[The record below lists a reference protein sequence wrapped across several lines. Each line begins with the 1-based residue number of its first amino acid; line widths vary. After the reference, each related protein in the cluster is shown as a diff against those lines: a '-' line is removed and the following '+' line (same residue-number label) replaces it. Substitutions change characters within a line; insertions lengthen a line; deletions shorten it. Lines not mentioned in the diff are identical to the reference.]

1 MVRIRVWMVA
11 DVFFNPLLLI
21 LKNKKNKFSLS
32 LSIYP
37 FCAKETTNGLK
48 LKLS

>member
-1 MVRIRVWMVA
+1 MVRIRVWMVT
-11 DVFFNPLLLI
+11 DVFYPLLLI

-37 FCAKETTNGLK
+37 FCTKETTNGLE